1 MNDMASFR
9 NRMTAGLSAHYA
21 DVITSKLGV
30 SPYAAIPEA
39 YRPSTG
45 ANITC
50 SENLLRNLAELT
62 ALVPDLASFQ
72 NRITKAME
80 RRGHNRTVG
89 GTKYYLSASDVI
101 VAVLETQEA
110 MDRSLRGQPGRRG
123 LAINFGKAQE
133 QERQAYLTKPVT
145 ATKITRESES
155 SGSPLNGLGDE
166 IDVAVKRRQE
176 DAMGNPLVAHSLEP
190 ASSSWT
196 PNSVSEPVR
205 SQQFGNAVAT
215 QKEEEDIKT
224 TKEQRKEELRREAC
238 RFMASRTL
246 GVLLATKES
255 TFQESRA
262 YNYSGCCKNR
272 RDRQS
277 SIPSRSGSPE
287 GEGCISRDQG
297 CRVDEGVH

>member
-1 MNDMASFR
+1 
-9 NRMTAGLSAHYA
+9 MTAGLSAHYA

-205 SQQFGNAVAT
+205 SQRRSTRVRRVPRPFDGANEEYENSETPSLPRKRKKTSRPRRSREKKSSAEKRAVSWHHEHWEFFSPPKNQHFKNPEPTIIRDVARIGEIDNL
-215 QKEEEDIKT
+215 QYPVEVVS
-224 TKEQRKEELRREAC
+224 LRC
-238 RFMASRTL
+238 YTL
-246 GVLLATKES
+246 
-255 TFQESRA
+255 
-262 YNYSGCCKNR
+262 
-272 RDRQS
+272 
-277 SIPSRSGSPE
+277 I
-287 GEGCISRDQG
+287 
-297 CRVDEGVH
+297 